1 MLNVTKQENS
11 TAKAV
16 ILAGLKKILTTK
28 EPSLTDFIKQNNLR
42 CLRSKRFRFATRV
55 SVITSS
61 GREIY
66 GYGNTFTD
74 AFSELERKFG
84 TVEQKK
90 L

>member
-1 MLNVTKQENS
+1 MLNVTQKENS

-66 GYGNTFTD
+66 GYGNTFTA
-74 AFSELERKFG
+74 AFSELKRKFG
-84 TVEQKK
+84 TV
-90 L
+90 

>member
-1 MLNVTKQENS
+1 MRNKLTQENS

-74 AFSELERKFG
+74 AFTELKRKFG
-84 TVEQKK
+84 TV
-90 L
+90 

>member
-1 MLNVTKQENS
+1 MSNKLTQENS

-74 AFSELERKFG
+74 AFSELKRKFG
-84 TVEQKK
+84 SV
-90 L
+90 

>member
-1 MLNVTKQENS
+1 MLNVTQKENS

-55 SVITSS
+55 SVITSN

-66 GYGNTFTD
+66 GYGNNFSD
-74 AFSELERKFG
+74 AFSELKRKFG
-84 TVEQKK
+84 SV
-90 L
+90 

>member
-1 MLNVTKQENS
+1 MRNKLTQENT

-66 GYGNTFTD
+66 GYGNTFID
-74 AFSELERKFG
+74 AFSELKRKFG
-84 TVEQKK
+84 TV
-90 L
+90 

>member
-1 MLNVTKQENS
+1 MRNKLTQENS

-16 ILAGLKKILTTK
+16 ILEELKKILTTK

-74 AFSELERKFG
+74 AFSELKRKFG
-84 TVEQKK
+84 TV
-90 L
+90 

>member
-1 MLNVTKQENS
+1 MKARNTQENT

-16 ILAGLKKILTTK
+16 ILAGLKKILTIK

-74 AFSELERKFG
+74 AFSELKRKFG
-84 TVEQKK
+84 SV
-90 L
+90 

>member
-1 MLNVTKQENS
+1 MLNKLTQENS

-55 SVITSS
+55 SVITSN

-74 AFSELERKFG
+74 AFSELKRKFG
-84 TVEQKK
+84 SV
-90 L
+90 

>member
-1 MLNVTKQENS
+1 MSNKLTQENS

-16 ILAGLKKILTTK
+16 ILAGLKKILTTQ
-28 EPSLTDFIKQNNLR
+28 ESSLTDFIKQNNLR

-66 GYGNTFTD
+66 GYGNNFSD
-74 AFSELERKFG
+74 AFSELKRKFG
-84 TVEQKK
+84 TV
-90 L
+90 

>member
-1 MLNVTKQENS
+1 MLNKTTQENS

-16 ILAGLKKILTTK
+16 ILAGLKKILITK
-28 EPSLTDFIKQNNLR
+28 ESSLTDFIKQNNLR

-61 GREIY
+61 GKEIY

-74 AFSELERKFG
+74 AFTELKRKFG
-84 TVEQKK
+84 SV
-90 L
+90 

>member
-1 MLNVTKQENS
+1 MLNKTTQENS

-16 ILAGLKKILTTK
+16 ILAGLKKILTK
-28 EPSLTDFIKQNNLR
+28 DSSLTDFIKQNNLR

-66 GYGNTFTD
+66 GYGNNFSD
-74 AFSELERKFG
+74 AFSELKRKFG
-84 TVEQKK
+84 SV
-90 L
+90 

>member
-1 MLNVTKQENS
+1 MSNKLTQENS

-74 AFSELERKFG
+74 AFSELKRKFG
-84 TVEQKK
+84 TV
-90 L
+90 

>member
-1 MLNVTKQENS
+1 MSNKTTQENT

-16 ILAGLKKILTTK
+16 ILAELKKILTTK

-74 AFSELERKFG
+74 AFSELKRKFG
-84 TVEQKK
+84 TV
-90 L
+90 

>member
-1 MLNVTKQENS
+1 MLNKTTQENT

-16 ILAGLKKILTTK
+16 IFAGLKKILTK

-66 GYGNTFTD
+66 GYGNTFID
-74 AFSELERKFG
+74 AFSELKRKFG
-84 TVEQKK
+84 TV
-90 L
+90 

>member
-1 MLNVTKQENS
+1 MLNVTQKEKS

-74 AFSELERKFG
+74 AFSELKRKFG
-84 TVEQKK
+84 SV
-90 L
+90 

>member
-1 MLNVTKQENS
+1 MRNQTTQENS

-16 ILAGLKKILTTK
+16 ILAGLKKILITK
-28 EPSLTDFIKQNNLR
+28 ESSLTDFIKQNNLR

-55 SVITSS
+55 SVITSC

-74 AFSELERKFG
+74 AFTELKRKF
-84 TVEQKK
+84 VSV
-90 L
+90 

>member
-1 MLNVTKQENS
+1 MRNKLTQENS

-74 AFSELERKFG
+74 AFSELKRKFG
-84 TVEQKK
+84 SV
-90 L
+90 

>member
-1 MLNVTKQENS
+1 MRNKLTQENS

-16 ILAGLKKILTTK
+16 ILAGLKKILTK

-66 GYGNTFTD
+66 GYGNNFSD
-74 AFSELERKFG
+74 AFSELKRKFG
-84 TVEQKK
+84 SV
-90 L
+90 